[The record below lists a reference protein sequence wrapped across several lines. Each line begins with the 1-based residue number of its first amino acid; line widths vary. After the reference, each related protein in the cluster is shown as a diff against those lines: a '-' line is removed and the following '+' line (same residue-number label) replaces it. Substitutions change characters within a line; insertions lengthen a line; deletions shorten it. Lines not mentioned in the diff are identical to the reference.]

1 MRHLR
6 GKMTYSNVVATIA
19 LFLAVGG
26 ATAFAAGKLA
36 KNSVGTKQLKANAV
50 TTAKIKN
57 GAVTGAKIK
66 NGTITGGKINLA
78 SLGTVPSAAS
88 AGSAAS
94 ATEATAV
101 DGLHMAKFSFA
112 PSASDVG
119 PTAVFSGAGL
129 TLYAACVAKTVRFG
143 ATTSVA
149 GSEIYASGN
158 YESTYAGTEDQNFQ
172 PGGEVPIGKYIGD
185 GSEDEIQGQIVY
197 SNPNGGVVTAQFT
210 LNSLAPRNSSCNVEG
225 IAEYS

>member
-36 KNSVGTKQLKANAV
+36 KNSVGAKQLKANAV

-66 NGTITGGKINLA
+66 NGTITGDKINLA

-101 DGLHMAKFSFA
+101 DGLHMAKISFA
-112 PSASDVG
+112 PSASDVP
-119 PTAVFSGAGL
+119 PTPVFSGAGL
-129 TLYAACVAKTVRFG
+129 TLLAACVGKTVRFT
-143 ATTSVA
+143 AMTSVPN
-149 GSEIYASGN
+149 SELYGSGN
-158 YESTYAGTEDQNFQ
+158 YESTYGGVESQNFQ
-172 PGGEVPIGKYIGD
+172 PGGEELIGAEIGD
-185 GSEDEIQGQIVY
+185 GSQDEIQGQIVY

-210 LNSLAPRNSSCNVEG
+210 LNGFSPRNGSCNVEG